1 MSTPAFR
8 LEADG
13 TDLTSVI
20 ADRLLSIR
28 VTDLA
33 GQQSDSLEVTLD
45 DRAAQVPVPR
55 SGAWLK
61 VWLGWRTQG
70 QAPVYM
76 GSYAVDEVDLS
87 NGPRSMVIKAT
98 AAQTAPELVKEQRS
112 QSWHDTTLSKVATEI
127 AKRNGLQ
134 LVLKGK
140 IGDVKIK
147 HEDQTSESDQS
158 FLTRLAEKYGATI
171 KPADGTLVVAPRGK
185 GSASPVP
192 NSTGRVSPGQAV
204 ALARQAGFT
213 GNDAVTMGA
222 IAMAESGGSVRA
234 LNSRPPD
241 LSYGLWQINMI
252 GGLGPERRRQLG
264 LSSNEQLYDP
274 ATNAR
279 AARAIYQQQG
289 FNAWSVYRSG
299 AYKRYLPAAR
309 AGASTTLAGIPG
321 GLVGPRGSFSVTGT
335 EATQWRATLKNRGA
349 YDAVKV
355 KYLDRE
361 TNKEKVHTSGQKGPL
376 PVFEEKHLFRDE
388 EEAKQAADSKLEALK
403 SGEVRISVTMPGR
416 PELNAD
422 GDITLSGFRA
432 EVDGTWLIKEVVH
445 ELAGGGFTTRVEC
458 GTQGEENT
466 DWASGGGANNGKP
479 PTEKAALLAKAA
491 AGARGM
497 NTRGGPDGGN
507 NACVYAVN
515 KVLRGAGISPPWGNS
530 NYVPT
535 VRSTLAGGAGTLLS
549 GPEPGAI
556 AIMRDNGNPPYPHI
570 GIVQSDGSIISN
582 SSSKGSFS
590 WVAPPSGYT
599 SYYGRSPEYWRLK

>member
-13 TDLTSVI
+13 ADLTGII

-28 VTDLA
+28 ITDQA

-45 DRAAQVPVPR
+45 DRNAQVPVPR

-61 VWLGWRTQG
+61 VWLGWRGEG

-87 NGPRSMVIKAT
+87 NGPRSMVIKGT

-112 QSWHDTTLSKVATEI
+112 QSWHDTTLGKIAEEI

-140 IGDVKIK
+140 LGDVKVK

-192 NSTGRVSPGQAV
+192 NISGRISAGQAV

-222 IAMAESGGSVRA
+222 IAMAESGGKVRA
-234 LNSRPPD
+234 LNSKPPD

-252 GGLGPERRRQLG
+252 GGLGPERRSQLG

-289 FNAWSVYRSG
+289 FGAWSVYRSG

-309 AGASTTLAGIPG
+309 AGASTTLGDLPSG
-321 GLVGPRGSFSVTGT
+321 TRGSFSIKGT
-335 EATQWRATLKNRGA
+335 DATQWRATLKNRGA

-361 TNKEKVHTSGQKGPL
+361 TNKEKVHTAGQKGPL
-376 PVFEEKHLFRDE
+376 PVFEEKQLFRSED
-388 EEAKQAADSKLEALK
+388 EAKQAADSKLEALK
-403 SGEVRISVTMPGR
+403 SGEVRISVTTPGR

-422 GDITLSGFRA
+422 GDVTLSGFRA

-479 PTEKAALLAKAA
+479 ATEKASLLSKAA
-491 AGARGM
+491 ASARGM

-515 KVLRGAGISPPWGNS
+515 KVLRSAGITPPWGNS

-570 GIVQSDGSIISN
+570 GIVQNDGSIISN
-582 SSSKGSFS
+582 SSSKGTFS

-599 SYYGRSPEYWRLK
+599 SYYGRTPEYWRLK

>member
-1 MSTPAFR
+1 MTTPAFR

-13 TDLTSVI
+13 ADLTAVI
-20 ADRLLSIR
+20 ADRLISIR
-28 VTDLA
+28 VTDQA

-45 DRAAQVPVPR
+45 DRDAKVPVPR

-61 VWLGWRTQG
+61 LWLGYRGPG
-70 QAPVYM
+70 QAPLFM

-87 NGPRSMVIKAT
+87 NGVRSMVIKAT

-112 QSWHDTTLSKVATEI
+112 QSWHRTTLGAIAGEI
-127 AKRNGLQ
+127 AQRNGLQ
-134 LVLKGK
+134 LVLKGR
-140 IGDVKIK
+140 IGDVEIR

-158 FLTRLAEKYGATI
+158 FLTRLAEKHGATI
-171 KPADGTLVVAPRGK
+171 KPANGSLVVAPRGK

-192 NSTGRVSPGQAV
+192 NISGRVSSGQAV

-213 GNDAVTMGA
+213 GNDAITMGA

-234 LNSRPPD
+234 LNSRAPD
-241 LSYGLWQINMI
+241 LSYGIWQINMI
-252 GGLGPERRRQLG
+252 GRLGPERRQQLG

-279 AARAIYQQQG
+279 AARAIWQQQG

-299 AYKRYLPAAR
+299 AYRRYLAAAR
-309 AGASTTLAGIPG
+309 AGASAGLGDLPG
-321 GLVGPRGSFSVTGT
+321 GTRGSFSVRANEVTT
-335 EATQWRATLKNRGA
+335 WRATLKNRGA
-349 YDAVKV
+349 YDAVRA

-361 TNKEKVHTSGQKGPL
+361 TNTEKVHTAGQTGAL
-376 PVFEEKHLFRDE
+376 PQFEEKQLFRNED
-388 EEAKQAADSKLEALK
+388 EAKQAAESKLQALRA
-403 SGEVRISVTMPGR
+403 GEVRISLTMPGR
-416 PELNAD
+416 PELNAE
-422 GDITLSGFRA
+422 GDITLSDFRD
-432 EVDGTWLIKEVVH
+432 EVDDTWLIKEVVH
-445 ELAGGGFTTRVEC
+445 ELAGGGLTTRVEC
-458 GTQGEENT
+458 GTQGEDNT
-466 DWASGGGANNGKP
+466 DWAGGSGANDGKP
-479 PTEKAALLAKAA
+479 ASEKASILARAA
-491 AGARGM
+491 ANARGM

-515 KVLRGAGISPPWGNS
+515 KVLRGAGITPPWGNS

-535 VRSTLAGGAGTLLS
+535 VRSTLAAGAGTQLS

-570 GIVQSDGSIISN
+570 GIVQSDGTIISN
-582 SSSKGSFS
+582 SSSKGTFS

>member
-13 TDLTSVI
+13 ADLTGII

-28 VTDLA
+28 ITDQA

-61 VWLGWRTQG
+61 VWLGYRG
-70 QAPVYM
+70 EGLAPVYM

-112 QSWHDTTLSKVATEI
+112 QSWHDTTLGKIAEEI

-140 IGDVKIK
+140 LGDVKVK

-171 KPADGTLVVAPRGK
+171 KPADGTLIVAPRGK

-192 NSTGRVSPGQAV
+192 NISGRISAGQAV

-213 GNDAVTMGA
+213 GNDAITMGA
-222 IAMAESGGSVRA
+222 IAMAESGGKVRA
-234 LNSRPPD
+234 LNSKPPD

-264 LSSNEQLYDP
+264 LSGNEQLYDP

-289 FNAWSVYRSG
+289 FGAWSVYRSG
-299 AYKRYLPAAR
+299 AYRRYLDAAR
-309 AGASTTLAGIPG
+309 AGANTTLG
-321 GLVGPRGSFSVTGT
+321 GVPSGTRGSFSIKAT
-335 EATQWRATLKNRGA
+335 EATEWRATLKNRGA

-361 TNKEKVHTSGQKGPL
+361 TNKEKVHTSGQRGPL
-376 PVFEEKHLFRDE
+376 PVFEEKQLFRNE

-403 SGEVRISVTMPGR
+403 SGEVRISVTTPGR

-466 DWASGGGANNGKP
+466 DWASGEGANNGKP
-479 PTEKAALLAKAA
+479 AGEKARLVSQAA
-491 AGARGM
+491 ERARGM
-497 NTRGGPDGGN
+497 NTKGGPDGGN
-507 NACVYAVN
+507 NACLFAVN
-515 KVLRGAGISPPWGNS
+515 KVLRSAGITPPWGNS

-535 VRSTLAGGAGTLLS
+535 ARSTLASGAGTLLS

-556 AIMRDNGNPPYPHI
+556 AIMRDNGSPPYPHI
-570 GIVQSDGSIISN
+570 GIVGNDGRTIISN
-582 SSSKGSFS
+582 SSSRGTFS
-590 WVAPPSGYT
+590 WAAGEGSYT
-599 SYYGRSPEYWRLK
+599 STYGRTPEYWRLK

>member
-1 MSTPAFR
+1 MTTPAFR

-13 TDLTSVI
+13 ADLTAII

-28 VTDLA
+28 ITDQA
-33 GQQSDSLEVTLD
+33 GQQSDSLEVALD
-45 DRAAQVPVPR
+45 DRNAQVPVPR

-61 VWLGWRTQG
+61 LWMGYRAQG
-70 QAPVYM
+70 QVPVFM

-112 QSWHDTTLSKVATEI
+112 QSWHDTTIGKVAEEI

-140 IGDVKIK
+140 VGDIAIK

-158 FLTRLAEKYGATI
+158 FLTRLAEKNALTI

-192 NSTGRVSPGQAV
+192 NLTGRISPGQAV

-213 GNDAVTMGA
+213 GENAVTMGA
-222 IAMAESGGSVRA
+222 IAMAESAGNVRA
-234 LNSRPPD
+234 LNSKPPD

-289 FNAWSVYRSG
+289 FGAWSVYRSG

-309 AGASTTLAGIPG
+309 AGASTALGELPSAT
-321 GLVGPRGSFSVTGT
+321 RGSFSVKANEVT
-335 EATQWRATLKNRGA
+335 EWRATLKNRGA
-349 YDAVKV
+349 YDAVRA

-361 TNKEKVHTSGQKGPL
+361 TNKEKVHTAGQKGPL
-376 PVFEEKHLFRDE
+376 PQFEEKQLFRNE
-388 EEAKQAADSKLEALK
+388 EEAKKAAESKLEALK
-403 SGEVRISVTMPGR
+403 SGEVRISLTMPGR

-422 GDITLSGFRA
+422 GDISLSGFRA
-432 EVDGTWLIKEVVH
+432 EVDGTWLIKEIVH
-445 ELAGGGFTTRVEC
+445 ELAGGGLTTRVEC

-466 DWASGGGANNGKP
+466 DWAGGTGANNGKP
-479 PTEKAALLAKAA
+479 ATEKAGLLSKAA
-491 AGARGM
+491 ANARGM

-515 KVLRGAGISPPWGNS
+515 KVLRSAGITPPWGNS

-535 VRSTLAGGAGTLLS
+535 VRSTLAGGAGTQLS

-570 GIVQSDGSIISN
+570 GIVQNDGTIISN
-582 SSSKGSFS
+582 SSSKGTFS

-599 SYYGRSPEYWRLK
+599 SYYGRTPEYWRLK